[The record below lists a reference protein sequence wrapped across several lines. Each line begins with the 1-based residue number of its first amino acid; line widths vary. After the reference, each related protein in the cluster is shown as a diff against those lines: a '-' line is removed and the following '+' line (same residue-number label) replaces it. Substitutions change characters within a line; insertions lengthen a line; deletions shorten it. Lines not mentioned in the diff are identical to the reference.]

1 MVLKMKATT
10 VLAAVTWVLILGG
23 MLSLAL
29 GLVVRRSDA
38 DLGLTM
44 AILSGIAIGVGIVLV
59 WFRSRM
65 PDDEVQ

>member
-1 MVLKMKATT
+1 MVLKKKSTAALAT
-10 VLAAVTWVLILGG
+10 VTWVLILGG

-44 AILSGIAIGVGIVLV
+44 AILSGIAIAVGIVLV
-59 WFRSRM
+59 WVRSRM
-65 PDDEVQ
+65 PDDEVR